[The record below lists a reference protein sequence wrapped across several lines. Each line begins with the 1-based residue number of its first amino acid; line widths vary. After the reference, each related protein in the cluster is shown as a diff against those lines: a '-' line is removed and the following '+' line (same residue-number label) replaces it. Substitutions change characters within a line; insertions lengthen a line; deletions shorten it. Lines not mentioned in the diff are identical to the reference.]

1 MKLKEEE
8 LKRPLAHAI
17 TERDSL
23 RKNLSTFDKD
33 EMSLR
38 NAKARL
44 QVLKKKELDLKTNRA
59 ELEEKFL

>member
-1 MKLKEEE
+1 M
-8 LKRPLAHAI
+8 
-17 TERDSL
+17 ERDSL

-33 EMSLR
+33 LMSLR

-44 QVLKKKELDLKTNRA
+44 QVLKNKEKECKQDRA